1 LIFVGGGEEVEEK
14 INALEQQVR
23 KHDEQIKTITIAVL
37 LLIVIIFFISIILG
51 RTINNLERVVNII
64 ENYF

>member
-1 LIFVGGGEEVEEK
+1 MEEK